1 MPGSIFRRAGRFA
14 VLLVALSG
22 LCHAEPPTGGRSL
35 LYREFN
41 LAGFYSRRDARLGF
55 QPVPPQS
62 SVGFEFFHKFSESP
76 SGLLNPDVLDLY
88 LQLLYEPD
96 DGRLV
101 VRFQD
106 VWMRFAEPAADLRV
120 RLGHFDLPFGLNP
133 ITELRGQVL
142 QPLTTLDL
150 GFKKDWGIAVQGEWR
165 GFAYETAATWG
176 TGEELRRRR
185 GRFLW
190 SGRFGLPTYRDVQYG
205 ISLLYGAVSKGDA
218 VTKEETGLLQR
229 SWRVGADLVYLYHE
243 PFTTFRG
250 ELIFGGDER
259 TPVGGFLLELTQ
271 ILPSRPHWGVEAQLR
286 TWRRGSPPEST
297 VAPTVTRVESAV
309 GFWHS
314 LPALLTLRLHWQ
326 HFFRYEVFDADDRL
340 FAQLYYY
347 GP

>member
-1 MPGSIFRRAGRFA
+1 MPGSVFKRAGRFA
-14 VLLVALSG
+14 VLLVALCG
-22 LCHAEPPTGGRSL
+22 FCHAAPPAGGRSL
-35 LYREFN
+35 LFREFN
-41 LAGFYSRRDARLGF
+41 LAAFYSRRDARPGF
-55 QPVPPQS
+55 QSASPQS
-62 SVGFEFFHKFSESP
+62 SAGFEFFHKFPGSSP
-76 SGLLNPDVLDLY
+76 GRLNADVLDLY
-88 LQLLYEPD
+88 LQLAYDPD
-96 DGRLV
+96 DGRLE

-165 GFAYETAATWG
+165 RFAYETAATWG
-176 TGEELRRRR
+176 IGEELRRRR

-190 SGRFGLPTYRDVQYG
+190 SGRLGMPTYRDMQYG
-205 ISLLYGAVSKGDA
+205 ISLLYGAISRA
-218 VTKEETGLLQR
+218 APGLLPH
-229 SWRVGADLVYLYHE
+229 SWRLGVDLVYLYHE
-243 PFTTFRG
+243 PFTTCRG
-250 ELIFGGDER
+250 ELIIGGDER
-259 TPVGGFLLELTQ
+259 APVGGFLLELTQ
-271 ILPSRPHWGVEAQLR
+271 ILPSRPHWGIEAQLR
-286 TWRRGSPPEST
+286 AWRRGAPPESI
-297 VAPTVTRVESAV
+297 AALPTVTRVESAA